1 MSGPAPGTQDAA
13 LAADAA
19 LEAAVLRA
27 ERRLRLLEEVSDITM
42 ELLRALRP
50 GAVAA
55 AAPAGDPG
63 RDPAESCA
71 RLSRALRLTFVL
83 EAKTDQELRALKAG
97 VVLQCEQAAKRAY
110 HAGQARREK
119 VEDLVADVIAAEA
132 ETSEIYCDLREALTE
147 RLEWDAAYTFCER
160 RPLEETV
167 ARLCHDLGLPF
178 DRDRWNGEG
187 WTDDGPP
194 ARARCSDF
202 HNPSPTPLLDEN
214 LEPLAGR
221 PEPAAHALE

>member
-1 MSGPAPGTQDAA
+1 VEDAA

-19 LEAAVLRA
+19 LEASVRRA

-71 RLSRALRLTFVL
+71 RLSRAIRLTFVL
-83 EAKTDQELRALKAG
+83 EAKTDQELRDLKAG
-97 VVLQCEQAAKRAY
+97 VVRERQEERKRARKR
-110 HAGQARREK
+110 ADKEAEAREERVEELVVK
-119 VEDLVADVIAAEA
+119 VIEAEA
-132 ETSEIYCDLREALTE
+132 ENGETYCILREALEE
-147 RLEWDAAYTFCER
+147 RLEWDAAYRNCGR

-167 ARLCHDLGLPF
+167 ARLCHDLDLSF

-187 WTDDGPP
+187 WIDDGPP
-194 ARARCSDF
+194 ARPRCSDF
-202 HNPSPTPLLDEN
+202 HNPSPSPLLNVN

-221 PEPAAHALE
+221 PQPAAHALE